1 MASHLAV
8 RFSPPP
14 EVVHNGCSKAKN
26 LLKGVG
32 MAKMFYSIFNLVG

>member
-8 RFSPPP
+8 RVSPPP
-14 EVVHNGCSKAKN
+14 EVVHNGRSKAKN

-32 MAKMFYSIFNLVG
+32 MAKNVLQHL